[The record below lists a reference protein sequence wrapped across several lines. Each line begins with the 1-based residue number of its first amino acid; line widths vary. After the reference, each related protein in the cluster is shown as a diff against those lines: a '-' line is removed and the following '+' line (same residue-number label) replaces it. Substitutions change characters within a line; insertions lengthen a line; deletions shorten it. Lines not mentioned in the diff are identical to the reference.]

1 MILKC
6 VLLSL
11 HWWQIWK
18 LSLCKSD
25 FQKQHCFVLLM
36 SDEPVQR
43 QSLPQSLLTCRTGAA
58 QPGTQCPR
66 AQGAVSTTKYYGTS
80 LKSPL
85 PLTENQ
91 RYSPKFPA
99 LAVWRLLKRTQR
111 LNIHWRILREPRAM
125 GLSSLILSA
134 IHSFLPDTAAI
145 RIFQTNSEEF
155 FSYLAYKNS
164 TIHLTRSGFLS

>member
-1 MILKC
+1 MTNLKTLT
-6 VLLSL
+6 V
-11 HWWQIWK
+11 QIW
-18 LSLCKSD
+18 
-25 FQKQHCFVLLM
+25 
-36 SDEPVQR
+36 
-43 QSLPQSLLTCRTGAA
+43 LPKKALFCPSEVRSANSKTGIATNPSGTGAA
-58 QPGTQCPR
+58 QQGHSVPKPKELSAPPSTMGHAGTP
-66 AQGAVSTTKYYGTS
+66 SS

-85 PLTENQ
+85 LLIENQ
-91 RYSPKFPA
+91 RYIPKFPA

-111 LNIHWRILREPRAM
+111 LNIHWRILREPM
-125 GLSSLILSA
+125 GLLSLILSA